1 MKKENPLVAFMA
13 IFNYV
18 TLLNSNLDNCIDE
31 TDIPFYD
38 ELSHTFNKLH
48 RDMTSLCLKD

>member
-48 RDMTSLCLKD
+48 RDMTSLSLKD